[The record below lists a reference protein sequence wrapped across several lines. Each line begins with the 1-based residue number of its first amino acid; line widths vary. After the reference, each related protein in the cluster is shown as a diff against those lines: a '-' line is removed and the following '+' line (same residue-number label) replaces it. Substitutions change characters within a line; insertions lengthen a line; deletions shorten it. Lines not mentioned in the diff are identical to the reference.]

1 MSIGLIGKKLGM
13 THVYDESG
21 HFVPVTVVQAG
32 PCSVTQIKDKA
43 SDGYRAVQIGYGEV
57 RETKLTQP
65 QLGHLG
71 DLGPLRHLR
80 EFRIAGEPD
89 VSVGDTIN
97 ASQFVPGQQVTV
109 TGTSKGKGFAGSM
122 KRHGF
127 HGGKRTHGQ
136 SDRERAPG
144 SVGAGTTPGRV
155 FKGTRMAGHLGSERV
170 SVKNVTVVQIDE
182 TRNLVLVKGPVPGY
196 NGAIVLLRP
205 GSGS

>member
-13 THVYDESG
+13 THVYDDTG
-21 HFVPVTVVQAG
+21 RFVPVTVVEAG
-32 PCSVTQIKDKA
+32 PCSVTQVKTVA
-43 SDGYRAVQIGYGEV
+43 SDGYGAVQMGYGET
-57 RETKLTQP
+57 RESRLTQP

-71 DLGPLRHLR
+71 ELPPLRHLR
-80 EFRIAGEPD
+80 EFRTEGEAA
-89 VSVGDTIN
+89 VAVGDTVT
-97 ASQFVPGQQVTV
+97 AGQLAAGQRLTV
-109 TGTSKGKGFAGSM
+109 TGTSKGKGFAGVM

-155 FKGTRMAGHLGSERV
+155 FKGTRMAGQMGNARV
-170 SVKNVTVVQIDE
+170 SVKNVTVVRVDE
-182 TRNLVLVKGPVPGY
+182 DRNVVLLKGPVPGH

-205 GSGS
+205 GPK